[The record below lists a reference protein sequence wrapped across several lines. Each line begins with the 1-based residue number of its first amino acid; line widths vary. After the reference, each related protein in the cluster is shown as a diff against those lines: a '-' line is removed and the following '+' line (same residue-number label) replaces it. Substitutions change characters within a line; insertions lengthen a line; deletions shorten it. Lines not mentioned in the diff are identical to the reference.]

1 MVEALGAECNLLF
14 TVDAPAVAT
23 EDVKAAIG
31 GESGADEGRLLADDR
46 RARFT
51 ARIHGSPPVGP
62 GGSVELA
69 IDPAAAPPLRSQQ
82 RRRAGDRRQ
91 PCAGRRMRA
100 EPAASPPSAVGRAA
114 TELETPALVVD
125 LDRLESNLTR
135 VADYAGDH
143 ELALFPHLKTHKTV
157 EIARR
162 QLDAGAA
169 GLTVAKSEEA
179 ALFARELGAPLVL
192 HYPIVGAAKVER
204 VARVASEVP
213 LTVAVDS
220 LPMAEPLATE
230 LRGRGIEAEALIE
243 LDVGLAR
250 TGVATPAAAAEL
262 AAAIDSL
269 GGGLAVAGLSCYP
282 GHLRHGAADPAAGMA
297 EVAALLA
304 EAIELFDRAGLSRA
318 RVSGGSTATLFE
330 SHRTPIT
337 ELRPGNYALLDRAE
351 ARGSSRSPTARF
363 ASTRPSSRP
372 ASRAGS

>member
-1 MVEALGAECNLLF
+1 
-14 TVDAPAVAT
+14 
-23 EDVKAAIG
+23 
-31 GESGADEGRLLADDR
+31 
-46 RARFT
+46 
-51 ARIHGSPPVGP
+51 
-62 GGSVELA
+62 
-69 IDPAAAPPLRSQQ
+69 
-82 RRRAGDRRQ
+82 
-91 PCAGRRMRA
+91 MRA
-100 EPAASPPSAVGRAA
+100 EPAAPPPSTVGRAV

-125 LDRLESNLTR
+125 LDRLESNISR
-135 VADYAGDH
+135 VARYAGDH

-157 EIARR
+157 EIAQR

-204 VARVASEVP
+204 VARVATEVP

-220 LPMAEPLATE
+220 LAAAEPLATE
-230 LRGRGIEAEALIE
+230 LRGRGVEAEALVE

-250 TGVATPAAAAEL
+250 TGVPTPATAAEL

-304 EAIELFDRAGLSRA
+304 EAIERFDRAGLRRE

-351 ARGSSRSPTARF
+351 AQGEFALADHALRVQATVVSASLPGRFVIDAGAKTLSEAGPPPCLAGYGAIVGHDELELVALSEEHGHGAAAGGEVALRVGDRVEVIPNHACTCVNLHDLLYGVRGGVVEAEMRVLARG
-363 ASTRPSSRP
+363 AVR
-372 ASRAGS
+372 